1 LISIIPV
8 HIDKSIE
15 PNNDLANIIF
25 ESLQLNNIQI
35 CDNDIIVVAQKIVS
49 KSENR
54 LRDLRNVIP
63 SPSSIRL
70 ANFHNKDPRLIEL
83 ILSETSKI
91 IRITKK
97 HLIVETKHG
106 FICANAGIDQSN
118 VSGDSQKAL
127 LLPENPDLSARNL
140 SRSIHNMAK
149 KKVAVII
156 ADTFG
161 RPFRTGQTNVA
172 IGIAG
177 IPPLKS
183 YIGMDDEFGKKLLV
197 TEIAVADELAA
208 AAELVMGKTLKN
220 PVVIIRGY
228 DYEILSMDDGNKF
241 TIKSLLRSEHDDLFR
256 NPDNIIQYTD

>member
-1 LISIIPV
+1 
-8 HIDKSIE
+8 
-15 PNNDLANIIF
+15 
-25 ESLQLNNIQI
+25 
-35 CDNDIIVVAQKIVS
+35 
-49 KSENR
+49 
-54 LRDLRNVIP
+54 
-63 SPSSIRL
+63 
-70 ANFHNKDPRLIEL
+70 LIEL

-140 SRSIHNMAK
+140 SRSIHDLAK

-156 ADTFG
+156 TDTFG

-197 TEIAVADELAA
+197 TEIAIADELAA
-208 AAELVMGKTLKN
+208 AAELVMGKTLKT
-220 PVVIIRGY
+220 PVAIIRGY
-228 DYEILSMDDGNKF
+228 DHQNLLIEGDDDTG
-241 TIKSLLRSEHDDLFR
+241 IKSLLRSEHDDLFR
-256 NPDNIIQYTD
+256 NPDNMIQYTD

>member
-1 LISIIPV
+1 MISIIPV
-8 HIDKSIE
+8 HINKNIE
-15 PNNDLANIIF
+15 PNNDLANLILQ
-25 ESLQLNNIQI
+25 SLQLNNIQI
-35 CDNDIIVVAQKIVS
+35 CDNDIILVAQKIVS

-70 ANFHNKDPRLIEL
+70 AKFHNKDPRLIEL

-118 VSGDSQKAL
+118 VSGDPQKAL

-140 SRSIHNMAK
+140 SRSIHDMVK

-183 YIGMDDEFGKKLLV
+183 YIGRDDEFGKKLLV

-228 DYEILSMDDGNKF
+228 DYETLSTAEANTL

-256 NPDNIIQYTD
+256 NPDNMIQYTD